1 MGRIGVAFRAFF
13 GALGSGAVAER
24 LDQALSGQTTLTSAV
39 TPVAK
44 PDASESGVSSVAKP
58 APAPAPK
65 PLGRS
70 DALTLLATL
79 QREARL
85 VDFLQEPIADYSDD
99 QIGAAVRD
107 IHRDCGKVLERLF
120 ALRPVAGDAEGAT
133 VTVPGESET
142 HRLTGQVTGTAP
154 FTGTLV
160 HPGWRA
166 TRCDLPVWTGDP
178 RAKEIVAPAEVEV
191 R

>member
-24 LDQALSGQTTLTSAV
+24 LDLALSGLPALTPP
-39 TPVAK
+39 PVV
-44 PDASESGVSSVAKP
+44 PESVAPPAAKP
-58 APAPAPK
+58 APVAAPK
-65 PLGRS
+65 PPGRS

-85 VDFLQEPIADYSDD
+85 VDFLKEPIADYSDD

-107 IHRDCGKVLERLF
+107 IHRDCAKVLERLF
-120 ALRPVAGDAEGAT
+120 ALQPVASDAEGAQ
-133 VTVPGESET
+133 VTVPGESELY
-142 HRLTGQVTGTAP
+142 RLTGQVSGTAP
-154 FTGTLV
+154 FQGTLV
-160 HPGWRA
+160 HPGWKA
-166 TRCDLPVWTGDP
+166 TRCELPVWTGDP